1 MNDIKIAQ
9 CDRDIERCF
18 PVMHELRPHLLHA
31 EFVSRIKYQQQQYHY
46 CLAYLEDAANIK
58 TVAGFRMSES
68 LSRGKYLYVD
78 DLVTAASDRSQGY
91 GDAMFDWLLEYAKS
105 HGCEQLHL
113 DSGVQRFAAHRF
125 YLKQR
130 MEISGHHFSIKL

>member
-31 EFVSRIKYQQQQYHY
+31 DFVSRIKHQQQQYNY
-46 CLAYLEDAANIK
+46 QLAYIENDEII
-58 TVAGFRMSES
+58 TVAGFRISES
-68 LSRGKYLYVD
+68 LAWSKFLYVD
-78 DLVTAASDRSQGY
+78 DLVTAASERSQGY
-91 GDAMFDWLLEYAKS
+91 GDVMFDWLVKYAKS
-105 HGCEQLHL
+105 HECEQLHL

-130 MEISGHHFSIKL
+130 MEISSHHFSMKL